1 LINGNGALR
10 NIAYSRDRI
19 PRKDFTTNCK
29 KLEDRVSEADLQQFL
44 KLLPSGQGEKLKLS
58 LEPVLDNLVWTS
70 LDAVNALSDA
80 LEEKGIE
87 LNPERFEELLSRFL
101 ESSFESDYITQQV
114 NEHLTDLAR
123 DFLSSSVADQK

>member
-1 LINGNGALR
+1 
-10 NIAYSRDRI
+10 
-19 PRKDFTTNCK
+19 
-29 KLEDRVSEADLQQFL
+29 
-44 KLLPSGQGEKLKLS
+44 
-58 LEPVLDNLVWTS
+58 VWTS

-87 LNPERFEELLSRFL
+87 LNPERFKELLSRFL

-123 DFLSSSVADQK
+123 DFLSSSVVGQK